1 MKTYLVGHPGT
12 GKSTLLTERLASL
25 IGSGIR
31 PDRILVLVPQHTQ
44 ADRFRAALAR
54 VKGNTRGEPYI
65 GTVYGLAQQHVGLF
79 FPRIAPRA
87 GFADPL
93 REPAFINVEAAQYF
107 LGQIVAP
114 RLTEF
119 DDLKMQ
125 RPRLISQILDSMN
138 KAATSGFGLDELAD
152 RLTSAWNGTEPRAYA
167 YQRVQQ
173 IALAYRD
180 FCLQHTL
187 LDFSL
192 MVELFGRQ
200 LLQAGFYREFVT
212 ARYRHVLADNIE
224 EGTPVLHDLLALLM
238 QTCDSAILAEDDPG
252 GYRLFLGADRQ
263 SARTL
268 RESCDEVLAVDDP
281 RLALDAPPSPARFGA
296 DLMRAI
302 ETNDRLR
309 EPRFVSADT
318 VEVLDGGKYWAGMVQ
333 AVVERIVALVQAGV
347 PAQEIAVLA
356 PFVEDVLRFEL
367 EERLRPHSI
376 GVQPIRPSRPL
387 YDHPVSRTLTV
398 WAKLAHPNWQ
408 APVSATEL
416 ARALAIS
423 IEGLDVVRAQM
434 IADAAHKIAT
444 NRLPP
449 LEDQALWNRVGMRF
463 RERYVAM
470 QQWLASQSG
479 VMSGVMSGEGA
490 GLSVESDAPP
500 PSPLDLFWQQLFT
513 DVLSQPGFGLNA
525 DLDGATVCDRLVHSA
540 RDFRT
545 VFEQARLTPQSV
557 PTVEVDVL
565 GLSPQ
570 PRKSAPLDV
579 GQAYVDMLTQGLLAA
594 QFVPNS
600 PPSPKGRG
608 VGVEG
613 ENAVLLAPTFAY
625 LTGDHRSRAQFWL
638 DITSNGWHE
647 RIYQPLTH
655 PYVLSRQWQRGQH
668 WTDENELYANR
679 DMLARLTGGLAFRCS
694 EKIVL
699 ASSQL
704 NVAGSE
710 ESGVLARAVQRVM
723 AGVNTNI

>member
-12 GKSTLLTERLASL
+12 GKSTRLTVRLASL
-25 IGSGIR
+25 IGSGTR
-31 PDRILVLVPQHTQ
+31 PDRILVLVPQHAQ
-44 ADRFRAALAR
+44 ADRFRAVLAR

-93 REPAFINVEAAQYF
+93 REPVFINVESAQYF

-125 RPRLISQILDSMN
+125 RSRLISQILDSMN

-152 RLTSAWNGTEPRAYA
+152 RLTSAWHGTEPRAYA

-180 FCLQHTL
+180 FCLQHSL

-192 MVELFGRQ
+192 LVELFGRQ
-200 LLQAGFYREFVT
+200 LLQAAFYREFVT

-224 EGTPVLHDLLALLM
+224 EGTPVLHDLLALLL

-268 RESCDEVLAVDDP
+268 RESCDEVVVADDP
-281 RLALDAPPSPARFGA
+281 RLGPDAPPSPAQFGA
-296 DLMRAI
+296 ALMRAI

-309 EPRFVSADT
+309 ALGFRSHGADA
-318 VEVLDGGKYWAGMVQ
+318 VEVLDGGRYWAGMVQ
-333 AVVERIVALVQAGV
+333 AVVERIVALTQAGV
-347 PAQEIAVLA
+347 PAQEMAVLA

-367 EERLRPHSI
+367 EERLRPHGI

-387 YDHPVSRTLTV
+387 YDHPVSRMLTV
-398 WAKLAHPNWQ
+398 WARLAHPHWQ

-416 ARALAIS
+416 ARALAVS
-423 IEGLDVVRAQM
+423 IEELDVVRAQM

-444 NRLPP
+444 QHLPP
-449 LEDQALWNRVGMRF
+449 LEDQALWNRVGMRY
-463 RERYVAM
+463 RERYVAL
-470 QQWLASQSG
+470 QQWLASQSE
-479 VMSGVMSGEGA
+479 VMSGVGG
-490 GLSVESDAPP
+490 GGSDSTLNPP

-513 DVLSQPGFGLNA
+513 DVLSQPGFGLSA
-525 DLDGATVCDRLVHSA
+525 DLDGATVCDRLVRSA

-557 PTVEVDVL
+557 PTVEVAVL

-570 PRKSAPLDV
+570 PRRSASLDV
-579 GQAYVDMLTQGLLAA
+579 GQAYADMLTQGLLAA
-594 QFVPNS
+594 QFVPAPS
-600 PPSPKGRG
+600 PPAPLP
-608 VGVEG
+608 EG
-613 ENAVLLAPTFAY
+613 EGSRVLLAPIYAY
-625 LTGDHRSRAQFWL
+625 LTGDHRSRVQFWL

-655 PYVLSRQWQRGQH
+655 PYVLSRQWRRGQQ

-679 DMLARLTGGLAFRCS
+679 DMLVRLTGGLAFRCD

-710 ESGVLARAVQRVM
+710 ESGVLARAVQRVLV
-723 AGVNTNI
+723 GVNT

>member
-1 MKTYLVGHPGT
+1 MKTYLVGHSGT
-12 GKSTLLTERLASL
+12 GKSTRLTERLASL

-44 ADRFRAALAR
+44 AERFRAALAR

-93 REPAFINVEAAQYF
+93 REPVFINVESAQYF

-125 RPRLISQILDSMN
+125 RSRLISQILDSMN

-152 RLTSAWNGTEPRAYA
+152 RLTSAWHGPEPRAYA

-173 IALAYRD
+173 IALVYRD
-180 FCLQHTL
+180 FCLQHSL

-192 MVELFGRQ
+192 LVELFGKQ
-200 LLQAGFYREFVT
+200 LLQASFYREFVT
-212 ARYRHVLADNIE
+212 ARYRQVLADNIE
-224 EGTPVLHDLLALLM
+224 EGTPVLHDVLALLM

-252 GYRLFLGADRQ
+252 SYRLFLGADRQ

-268 RESCDEVLAVDDP
+268 RESCDEVVVADDP
-281 RLALDAPPSPARFGA
+281 RLGPDAPPSPAQFGA
-296 DLMRAI
+296 ALMRAI
-302 ETNDRLR
+302 ETNDRR
-309 EPRFVSADT
+309 RKPSSASADT
-318 VEVLDGGKYWAGMVQ
+318 VEVLDGGRYWAGMVQ
-333 AVVERIVALVQAGV
+333 AVVERIVALAQAGV
-347 PAQEIAVLA
+347 PAQEMAVLA

-367 EERLRPHSI
+367 EERLRPHGI

-387 YDHPVSRTLTV
+387 YDHPISRMLTV
-398 WAKLAHPNWQ
+398 WARLAHPHWQ
-408 APVSATEL
+408 APVSAAEL
-416 ARALAIS
+416 ARALAVS
-423 IEGLDVVRAQM
+423 IEELDVVRAQM
-434 IADAAHKIAT
+434 IADAAHKIAAD
-444 NRLPP
+444 RLPP
-449 LEDQALWNRVGMRF
+449 LEDQALWNRVGMRY
-463 RERYVAM
+463 RERYVAL
-470 QQWLASQSG
+470 QQWLAVQSG
-479 VMSGVMSGEGA
+479 QTADVS
-490 GLSVESDAPP
+490 PP
-500 PSPLDLFWQQLFT
+500 TTHSPLDLFWQQLFT

-525 DLDGATVCDRLVHSA
+525 DLDGATVCDRLVRSA

-557 PTVEVDVL
+557 PTVEVAVL

-570 PRKSAPLDV
+570 PRRSASLDL
-579 GQAYVDMLTQGLLAA
+579 GHAYTDMLTQGLLAA
-594 QFVPNS
+594 QFVPAPSPS
-600 PPSPKGRG
+600 PPAPLP
-608 VGVEG
+608 EG
-613 ENAVLLAPTFAY
+613 QGGAVLLAPVYAY
-625 LTGDHRSRAQFWL
+625 LTGDHRSRVQFWL
-638 DITSNGWHE
+638 DITSNGWHD

-655 PYVLSRQWQRGQH
+655 PYVLSRQWQRGRQ

-679 DMLARLTGGLAFRCS
+679 DMLVRLTGGLAFRCD

-710 ESGVLARAVQRVM
+710 ESGVLARAVQRVLV
-723 AGVNTNI
+723 GVNT